1 MKNVTDKMT
10 DILIFQLS
18 FYIKD
23 IAIIFHYRSSGL
35 GHPLGQP
42 LQ

>member
-1 MKNVTDKMT
+1 MIDM
-10 DILIFQLS
+10 LIFQLS
-18 FYIKD
+18 FYNKD
-23 IAIIFHYRSSGL
+23 IAIIFHYRSIGL

>member
-1 MKNVTDKMT
+1 MIDM
-10 DILIFQLS
+10 IIFQLR
-18 FYIKD
+18 FETKD
-23 IAIIFHYRSSGL
+23 IAIIFHYRYIGL

>member
-1 MKNVTDKMT
+1 MIDM
-10 DILIFQLS
+10 IIFQLR
-18 FYIKD
+18 FYITD
-23 IAIIFHYRSSGL
+23 ITIIFDYRYIGL